1 MTYEFLLNLI
11 LDSSS
16 NMLLDEKQIEKS
28 LKTILSDRKSLR
40 MVFRFQI
47 LTLNII
53 LSIIEYIQYGEK
65 EGGYLRILISN
76 KSDLPIYEQLKIQIK
91 EHIMSGELS
100 ENEFLPSIR
109 QLAKDLGISVIT
121 TTRAYSDLE
130 NEGYI
135 RTMQGKG
142 SFVLPK
148 DNEMIREQYLKRIED
163 AFTSAIDYGK
173 LSNISNEELIMI
185 LENLMKE

>member
-1 MTYEFLLNLI
+1 M
-11 LDSSS
+11 
-16 NMLLDEKQIEKS
+16 
-28 LKTILSDRKSLR
+28 
-40 MVFRFQI
+40 
-47 LTLNII
+47 
-53 LSIIEYIQYGEK
+53 
-65 EGGYLRILISN
+65 RILISN

>member
-1 MTYEFLLNLI
+1 
-11 LDSSS
+11 
-16 NMLLDEKQIEKS
+16 
-28 LKTILSDRKSLR
+28 